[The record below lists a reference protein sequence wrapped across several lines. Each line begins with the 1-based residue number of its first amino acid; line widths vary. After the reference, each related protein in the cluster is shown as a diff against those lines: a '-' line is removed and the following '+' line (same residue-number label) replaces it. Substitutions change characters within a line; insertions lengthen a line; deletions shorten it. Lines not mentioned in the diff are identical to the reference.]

1 MSWLRLSWI
10 RSVSSSLFCG
20 GILVAAPSAS
30 AQDPQVFAN
39 PVWPLYTTPLFVT
52 SGDLN
57 GDGLSDSVVT
67 TQSGAGGAVLAVLS
81 NGIGGFGSSVT
92 VSVGSYPRSAKLTDF
107 NNDGKLDLLTSES
120 EGSQLFIALGS
131 GDGTFGPLDVRTIV
145 GGSPFLVEAA
155 DVNSDGKADIATTAF
170 QPSSGSVVLF
180 LGNGVG
186 GFGAAT
192 YYTTGPHT
200 SSVAVGDINNDGRQD
215 LVAGTAY
222 IQDVH
227 RFFGQSGGGFGSLQT
242 QFLNANASTYL
253 KLAELNGDGN
263 LDLVSAGF
271 LVGTSGN
278 TPRFQ
283 AAFGSASG
291 SFSGAFLLPS
301 TAPYPIGF
309 GLGDFNQDGRA
320 DAARP
325 GAVFTQLASS
335 STSSVLST
343 LPAVSVAFGDV
354 DGDADLDLICV
365 APSSIQVE
373 RSAGS
378 GAFVPTAPPAISALA
393 GNESA
398 SLGDF
403 NRDGLPDIAAIT
415 AGPTLTVAVQQAGGG
430 FSPLPGIP
438 LNLPNGARTLA
449 TGDLNQDGKLDYLI
463 TRDTTNFALAL
474 SGDGIGGASSQI
486 LVPATANIQA
496 SAIGDAN
503 GDGRPDFVAA
513 SDASG
518 GIVSVSLNQ
527 GGGAFALPTTLIGT
541 PNPSRVFVRDFS
553 GDGRA
558 DLLLADRVQNT
569 AAILIASSTGAFGFP
584 APVAMGMAQPQM
596 LLTNLGNDPWPD
608 LIAVNG
614 QLSVA
619 LGSPGG
625 AFVPPAI
632 SFAGGGMTRA
642 AAGDFDSDGRTDLAV
657 AAPTGLLHIRG
668 NGTSGF
674 TGSTIYG
681 FSTASAQAI
690 LSQDF
695 DLDGFQDLYLSAG
708 GIASV
713 ILNRLPSAVG
723 PAPFGTGTLGCAGS
737 IALRTLDTPTVG
749 STTFGFAVTNAPRLQ
764 TCGIWVSNAQ
774 DVAGFTIP
782 GISLLLH
789 VGIFTATEFYTLDT
803 STRLEGDLYVP
814 VTLPSVPALAGSV
827 YYGQAVVL
835 EDSKSGFGCNP
846 VGFYLVSSPGI
857 TIPIVP

>member
-1 MSWLRLSWI
+1 MSAWMTWGVLAAAAP
-10 RSVSSSLFCG
+10 
-20 GILVAAPSAS
+20 VAA

-57 GDGLSDSVVT
+57 GDGLADTIVT

-81 NGIGGFGSSVT
+81 NGIGGFGSSVSVT
-92 VSVGSYPRSAKLTDF
+92 VGAFPRSAKLADF

-120 EGSQLFIALGS
+120 EGSQLFIALGA
-131 GDGTFGPLDVRTIV
+131 GNGTFGPLDVRTIV
-145 GGSPFLVEAA
+145 GGSPFLVESA

-170 QPSSGSVVLF
+170 QPSSGSVVVF

-186 GFGAAT
+186 GFGAAS

-200 SSVAVGDINNDGRQD
+200 SSVAVGDINSDGRQD

-227 RFFGQSGGGFGSLQT
+227 RFFGQSGGGFGSVQT

-253 KLAELNGDGN
+253 KLAEVNGDGH

-271 LVGTSGN
+271 LVGASGN

-283 AAFGSASG
+283 AAFGNASG
-291 SFSGAFLLPS
+291 AFSGAFLLPS

-309 GLGDFNQDGRA
+309 GLGDFNQDGRT
-320 DAARP
+320 DVARP

-335 STSSVLST
+335 SAANVPST
-343 LPAVSVAFGDV
+343 LPAVSVAFGDL

-365 APSSIQVE
+365 SPSSIQVE
-373 RSAGS
+373 LSTGT
-378 GAFVPTAPPAISALA
+378 GTFVPTAPPAVPALA

-398 SLGDF
+398 VAGDF
-403 NRDGLPDIAAIT
+403 NRDGLPDLAAIT
-415 AGPTLTVAVQQAGGG
+415 AGPALTVAVGQPGGG
-430 FSPLPGIP
+430 FTPLPAIP
-438 LNLPNGARTLA
+438 LNLPSGARTLA

-474 SGDGIGGASSQI
+474 SGDGTGGASSQI
-486 LVPATANIQA
+486 LVPATANIHS
-496 SAIGDAN
+496 SAIGDVN

-513 SDASG
+513 SEASG

-541 PNPSRVFVRDFS
+541 PHPSRVFVRDFS

-558 DLLLADRVQNT
+558 DLLLADRVQNS

-584 APVAMGMAQPQM
+584 APVAMGMPQPQM
-596 LLTNLGNDPWPD
+596 ILTNIGSDPWPD
-608 LIAVNG
+608 LVALDG
-614 QLSVA
+614 QVSLA

-625 AFVPPAI
+625 AFIPPAI
-632 SFAGGGMTRA
+632 SFAGAGMTRA

-657 AAPTGLLHIRG
+657 AASAGLLHIRG
-668 NGTSGF
+668 NGASGF
-674 TGSTIYG
+674 IGSTIYG
-681 FSTASAQAI
+681 FATGSAQAI
-690 LSQDF
+690 LTQDF

-708 GIASV
+708 GVASV
-713 ILNRLPSAVG
+713 ILNRLPSAAG
-723 PAPFGTGTLGCAGS
+723 PASFGAGTFGCGGS
-737 IALRTLDTPTVG
+737 VALRALDTPAVG
-749 STTFGFAVTNAPRLQ
+749 STTFGFAVTNAPKAQ

-774 DVAGFTIP
+774 DISGFTIP
-782 GISLLLH
+782 GIALLLH

-803 STRLEGDLYVP
+803 ATRLEGDLHVP
-814 VTLPSVPALAGSV
+814 VTLPNVPALAGSV
-827 YYGQAVVL
+827 YYGQAVLL

-846 VGFYLVSSPGI
+846 AGFYLVSSAGI